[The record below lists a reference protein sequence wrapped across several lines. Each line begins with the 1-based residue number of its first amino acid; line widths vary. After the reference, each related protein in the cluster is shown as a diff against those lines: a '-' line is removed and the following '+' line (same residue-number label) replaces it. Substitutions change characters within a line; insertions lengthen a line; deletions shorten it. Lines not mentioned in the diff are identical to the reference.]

1 MSTKYIRGLMASL
14 ALSLAV
20 GVTACGPDEDELA
33 QDTSLLSDLE
43 LAGQDTTAEPELS
56 DVPPAGGQAQQPRPS
71 APRPSAPRPS
81 QPTNRTPSG
90 NTVER
95 TPAGGG
101 ETVAAVP
108 AGTRLALNAT
118 SQVCTNTNK
127 VGDTF
132 VATLAQPVTAGGVT
146 IPAGAQVR
154 LRITELK
161 KSENVNDR
169 AVLAFVAEQI
179 RFNGTSFP
187 LKASIASADVNQVRT
202 SSTGSDAKK
211 VIGGAVVGAVVG
223 QILGKDTKSTVIGAA
238 TGAAAGAG
246 AAVVTGDYDACIPQ
260 GGNIAITLTD
270 PLTVTAN

>member
-1 MSTKYIRGLMASL
+1 MSTKYIRGLVAPL
-14 ALSLAV
+14 ALAFAFGAV
-20 GVTACGPDEDELA
+20 ACGPDDDELG

-43 LAGQDTTAEPELS
+43 LAGQDTTAQPGLS
-56 DVPPAGGQAQQPRPS
+56 DVPPASGGQARPS
-71 APRPSAPRPS
+71 APRPSTPRPS
-81 QPTNRTPSG
+81 TPTTTPSG

-101 ETVAAVP
+101 ERVAAVP
-108 AGTRLALNAT
+108 AGTRLNLNAT
-118 SQVCTNTNK
+118 QEVCTHTNRE
-127 VGDTF
+127 GDTF
-132 VATLAQPVTAGGVT
+132 VATLASPVTAGGTT

-161 KSENVNDR
+161 KSENANDR
-169 AVLAFVAEQI
+169 AVLAFVVESI
-179 RFNGTSFP
+179 RFNERTFAV
-187 LKASIASADVNQVRT
+187 KASIASADVNQVRT

-260 GGNIAITLTD
+260 GGSIAITLTE
-270 PLTVTAN
+270 PLTITTAD